1 MLHTS
6 LRLLKELDIK
16 RKSDDDYALF
26 VVHFGLYLFFVFN
39 LRCVILF
46 FNCNFL
52 FGDYFEENSD

>member
-1 MLHTS
+1 MMIMLCLLFTS
-6 LRLLKELDIK
+6 
-16 RKSDDDYALF
+16 AF
-26 VVHFGLYLFFVFN
+26 YLFFVFN